1 MKNLLKYK
9 LSFFFIFIIFG
20 LSLFDI
26 INEDKSYSALENRNL
41 SSSPTFTFNKFIK
54 GDFSKDYEKYINDQ
68 FIMRDNW
75 INTKSFGELMLMKQ
89 ENNGIIYGK
98 EGYLFEKLTTVDE
111 EKATK
116 NITNILNFLSSYKG
130 NKSFMIVPNS
140 YEVYKDLLPKNINLV
155 NQKKYINQIYTS
167 TNNYDKEIS
176 TIDILPTLV
185 DNNDKYLYYK
195 TDHHWTTE
203 GAYLAYKYYI
213 ESLGLAPMA
222 LKNSTTIG
230 NFYGTYFAKSK
241 NINQISDR
249 ITYYNFP
256 NVEVTIDGKQA
267 DSLYDTS
274 KFETVDKYA
283 AFLQGN
289 NGLTVLKNKEINK
302 DRQGKKMLLI
312 KDSYSN
318 CFAPFLTENFEE
330 VWIIDLRS
338 YSGKLSGLLKET
350 KFDELLI
357 EYSFSN
363 LINDNNIVKFNW

>member
-176 TIDILPTLV
+176 TIDILPTLI
-185 DNNDKYLYYK
+185 DNNDNYLYYK

-222 LKNSTTIG
+222 LNKSTTIS

-256 NVEVTIDGKQA
+256 NVEVTIDEKKV

>member
-1 MKNLLKYK
+1 
-9 LSFFFIFIIFG
+9 
-20 LSLFDI
+20 
-26 INEDKSYSALENRNL
+26 
-41 SSSPTFTFNKFIK
+41 
-54 GDFSKDYEKYINDQ
+54 
-68 FIMRDNW
+68 
-75 INTKSFGELMLMKQ
+75 MLMKQ

-176 TIDILPTLV
+176 TIDILPTLI
-185 DNNDKYLYYK
+185 DNNDNYLYYK

-222 LKNSTTIG
+222 LNKSTTIS

-256 NVEVTIDGKQA
+256 NVEVTIDGKKV

-289 NGLTVLKNKEINK
+289 NGLTVLKNKQINK